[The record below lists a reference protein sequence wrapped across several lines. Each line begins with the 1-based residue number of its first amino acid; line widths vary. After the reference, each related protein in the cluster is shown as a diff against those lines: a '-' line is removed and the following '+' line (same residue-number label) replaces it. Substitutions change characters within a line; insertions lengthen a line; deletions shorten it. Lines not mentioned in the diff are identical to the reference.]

1 LTSTLATQ
9 VSTLIS
15 SGDNLIFLDTMVGA
29 LTLSVGA
36 TVTLMN
42 ENVDSLNSTTSV
54 QTGSMKTD
62 LTALD

>member
-29 LTLSVGA
+29 LTISVAA

>member
-42 ENVDSLNSTTSV
+42 ENVDSLN
-54 QTGSMKTD
+54 
-62 LTALD
+62 

>member
-1 LTSTLATQ
+1 MTSTLATQ